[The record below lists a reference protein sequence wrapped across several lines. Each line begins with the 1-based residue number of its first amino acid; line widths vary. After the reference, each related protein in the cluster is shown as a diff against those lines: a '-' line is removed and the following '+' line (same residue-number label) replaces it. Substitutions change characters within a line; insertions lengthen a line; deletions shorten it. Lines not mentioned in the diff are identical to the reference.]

1 MILTIYSTDS
11 FNYFCSNIRLNMMNT
26 YQDYKNH
33 LSKIA
38 DVEYSIAVLNWDQE
52 VFMPEKGA
60 KHRAQQISTLAGIA
74 HELSVDENFGKLLQK
89 LSTASLTEIEQL
101 NIKESLLN
109 FERSKKYSTAFVQQ
123 MSQAISEA
131 FVAWQKAK
139 QKSDFSIF
147 APKLKELVQLKK
159 EECELLGYQNH
170 AYNALLDLHEPKATV
185 AELDVL
191 FEDVK
196 KELVP
201 YVQQIANAKQNDE
214 SLMLNFFDKNKQLAF
229 TEVLLA
235 QMGYDFKAGRQDIST
250 HPFTTNFGPQDVRV
264 TTRVNKNNLKEI
276 LWSSIHEGGH
286 ALYEQGL
293 LSENYGLPAGSY
305 LSLGIHESQSRLW
318 ENNVGRSYGY
328 WKNNFKKLQEF
339 FPENL
344 NHYSAE
350 DFYKAMNI
358 VKPSLIRTSA
368 DELTYHFHVLIRY
381 EIEKE
386 LISGKIEVD
395 DLPKIWNKKYKDY
408 LNVDVPNDAKGVLQ
422 DIHWSHGSFGYFPTY
437 SIGSFYAAQFFNQAK
452 KEIKNLEQQIENG
465 DLTPLLNWLRE
476 KIHIHGRLF
485 AAKEM
490 CEKITGEKL
499 NFKHFLDYAKLKY
512 NKLYQI

>member
-1 MILTIYSTDS
+1 
-11 FNYFCSNIRLNMMNT
+11 MNT

-38 DVEYSIAVLNWDQE
+38 DVEYAISVLNWDQE
-52 VFMPEKGA
+52 VFMPEKGS
-60 KHRAQQISTLAGIA
+60 KHRAQQISTLSGIA
-74 HELSVDENFGKLLQK
+74 HDLSTNETFGKLVLK
-89 LSTASLTEIEQL
+89 LSKEKLPELEQL
-101 NIKESLLN
+101 NIKESLKN
-109 FERSKKYSTAFVQQ
+109 YERNNKYTTAFVQQ
-123 MSQAISEA
+123 MSKTISEA
-131 FVAWQKAK
+131 FIAWQEAK

-147 APKLKELVQLKK
+147 APKLKALVKLKR
-159 EECELLGYQNH
+159 EECELLGYKNH
-170 AYNALLDLHEPKATV
+170 PYNAQLDLYEPGATV
-185 AELDVL
+185 EDLDIL
-191 FEDVK
+191 FNDVK

-201 YVQQIANAKQNDE
+201 FVQKIANAKQNDE
-214 SLMLNFFDKNKQLAF
+214 GLMFNYFNKDKQLAY
-229 TEVLLA
+229 TEELLA
-235 QMGYDFKAGRQDIST
+235 QMGYDFKAGRQDISS
-250 HPFTTNFGPQDVRV
+250 HPFTTNFGPLDVRV
-264 TTRVNKNNLKEI
+264 TTRVDENNLNEI
-276 LWSSIHEGGH
+276 MWSSIHEGGH

-293 LSENYGLPAGSY
+293 LEENYGLPAGSY

-318 ENNVGRSYGY
+318 ENNVGRSSAY
-328 WKNNFKKLQEF
+328 WNHNFKRLQEV

-344 NHYSAE
+344 AKYTSE

-386 LISGKIEVD
+386 LIAGAIEVD

-408 LNVDVPNDAKGVLQ
+408 LNIDVPNDAKGVLQ

-452 KEIKNLEQQIENG
+452 KEIKGIENQIENG
-465 DLTPLLNWLRE
+465 DLIPLLNWLRE

-485 AAKEM
+485 AANEL

-499 NFKHFLDYAKLKY
+499 NFKHFLDYAKNKY
-512 NKLYQI
+512 NKLYQLK